1 MKSKHPDR
9 TIASSVGR
17 DRYTGVIVYQTKRM
31 TESQTIEAVYEN
43 GILRPVHPVTGLVEH
58 SKVRLAIEYEAQAVH
73 PLAKFA
79 GILSNE
85 EAEEVQT
92 ILAEEFGKVDVSGW

>member
-1 MKSKHPDR
+1 
-9 TIASSVGR
+9 
-17 DRYTGVIVYQTKRM
+17 M

-43 GILRPVHPVTGLVEH
+43 GIFRPVHPVAGLVEH
-58 SKVRLAIEYEAQAVH
+58 SKVTLAIEHEAQAVH

-79 GILSNE
+79 GILSDE

-92 ILAEEFGKVDVSGW
+92 ILAEEFGKVDASGW